1 MLQKETQTSNPLYT
15 VASAS
20 FLPLEHKR
28 GEDLEIEEFAL
39 VLLDGVG
46 SSKDSALRSWDFLLH
61 INEQKI
67 LLLVT
72 SVFYRGHRQHSLG

>member
-1 MLQKETQTSNPLYT
+1 MRWKETQTSNLVYT

-28 GEDLEIEEFAL
+28 GENLEIEFAL
-39 VLLDGVG
+39 VLEDVVG
-46 SSKDSALRSWDFLLH
+46 SRKESAHRSRDFLLH

-67 LLLVT
+67 PLLVT
-72 SVFYRGHRQHSLG
+72 SVFYRSHRQDSLG